1 MERFPI
7 RGLSVLEAAPA
18 NWRGLVRLERNS
30 MKPIYTNNIKITGG
44 LVLGIPIRYAL
55 VCVAFLL
62 IGIFT
67 GLMGGLLVLA
77 IGMIPACLAYGYSLK
92 VKGNPE
98 GYTSNLLRSL
108 TASKYINP
116 RAIQNVWEEQD

>member
-1 MERFPI
+1 MR
-7 RGLSVLEAAPA
+7 A
-18 NWRGLVRLERNS
+18 
-30 MKPIYTNNIKITGG
+30 IYTNNIKITGG

-55 VCVAFLL
+55 ICVALL
-62 IGIFT
+62 LVGIFT

-77 IGMIPACLAYGYSLK
+77 LGMIPACLAYSYSLK

-108 TASKYINP
+108 MASKYINP
-116 RAIQNVWEEQD
+116 RANKNVWEEQD